1 MDVRRANELFELTKS
16 LVDETAELRDAL
28 EWEFLAG
35 QLVEV
40 FTEDYDLGQFV
51 RIEQI
56 TGGYVNLSFAIWA
69 DDGSGERRYFVRKYN
84 RSITEREVRFE
95 HALVSHINRSGF
107 HMAAQVFPTKDGGT
121 FVTREEILDGEPLVR
136 FFAVYEMLSGQDK
149 YTWVQN
155 RCTDRELDSAA
166 RVLAQFHHSAHDFDP
181 RGFGREQPPI
191 MDMLRDLPTTFTN
204 CAGLATGTRCD
215 EYFVAKLP
223 TVLDVI
229 DKGVAIEPR
238 LSGMPF
244 IPVHCD
250 FHPGNLKWVEQEA
263 VAMRP
268 VEWSGSSCTGFFDFD
283 WSKLD
288 YRLFDLGLALAYFCS
303 SWEGPDS
310 GELWLDKTALFVRA
324 YQEEAAKHDGPG
336 PMSAA
341 ELALLPRMIANGN
354 LYVLNWDVTA
364 YYEDKGA
371 VNEDEYLMYLEHQ
384 IKVMEFI
391 ESHLDELTEAVAPVG
406 ALSAPRRGG
415 ESEVSV

>member
-1 MDVRRANELFELTKS
+1 VDVRQTNELLELAKS
-16 LVDETAELRDAL
+16 LVAETTRLRDVL

-40 FTEDYDLGQFV
+40 FTEDYDLGEFV

-84 RSITEREVRFE
+84 RAITEREVRFE
-95 HALVSHINRSGF
+95 HALVSHINREGF
-107 HMAAQVFPTKDGGT
+107 HMAAQVFPTKAGGT
-121 FVTREEILDGEPLVR
+121 FVTREEVLDGEPLVR
-136 FFAVYEMLSGQDK
+136 FFAIYEMLSGEDK
-149 YTWVQN
+149 YTWVKN
-155 RCTDRELDSAA
+155 RCTDNELDSAA
-166 RVLAQFHHSAHDFDP
+166 RVLADFHHSAHGFDP
-181 RGFGREQPPI
+181 RSLAREQPPI
-191 MDMLRDLPTTFTN
+191 MDLLRSLPATFKD
-204 CAGLATGTRCD
+204 CATRATDTRSD
-215 EYFVAKLP
+215 EYFLAKLP
-223 TVLDVI
+223 AILE
-229 DKGVAIEPR
+229 AIEKGTAIESQ
-238 LSGMPF
+238 LQGMPF

-250 FHPGNLKWVEQEA
+250 FHPGNLKWVDQEA

-288 YRLFDLGLALAYFCS
+288 YRLFDVGLALAYFCS

-324 YQEEAAKHDGPG
+324 YQDEAAKHDEPG

-364 YYEDKGA
+364 YYEDKEA
-371 VNEDEYLMYLEHQ
+371 LNDDEYLMYLEHQ
-384 IKVMEFI
+384 VKVMEYI
-391 ESHLDELTEAVAPVG
+391 ESHVEELGEIAASAAVA
-406 ALSAPRRGG
+406 APHPSG